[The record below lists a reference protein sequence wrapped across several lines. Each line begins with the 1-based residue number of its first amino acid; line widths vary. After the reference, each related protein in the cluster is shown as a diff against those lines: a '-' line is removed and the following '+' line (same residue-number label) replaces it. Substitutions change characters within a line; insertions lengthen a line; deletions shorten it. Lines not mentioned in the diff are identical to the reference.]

1 MHKQHTN
8 EVRPYRIDIPQAEL
22 DDLCDR
28 LDRVRWAQELPGV
41 DWDYGVPGAYVKELV
56 AYWRTGYDWR
66 AWEAKLNQYPQ
77 FTTQIDGQNLHF
89 LHVPSP
95 EEHALPLLLTHGWP
109 GSIAEFLDVIGPLTN
124 PSAHGGDPAS
134 AFELVIPSLPGYG
147 FSGPTTQRG
156 WNTRRVATAWAAL
169 MRRLGYGRYGA
180 AGNDWGSDVSLELGR
195 VDPESVVGVH
205 VTQIFSLPAG
215 APGELAGM
223 AEDEL
228 AAMADL
234 RWVGEHIG
242 AYDQVQSQQPQTLAH
257 ALADSPVGLLGWHSQ
272 IFRGGVDA
280 DFVLTNVMLY
290 WLTGTAASAMRLYYE
305 VDKATHPTEPT
316 TVPVGLAQFGDDF
329 KSIRRFA
336 ERDHHNIVSWNV
348 YDRPG
353 HFAAHQSPDLLVSDI
368 REFFQGLRSQAA

>member
-134 AFELVIPSLPGYG
+134 AFQLVIPSLPGYG

-156 WNTRRVATAWAAL
+156 WNTRRVAMAWAAL